1 VGAVA
6 GVAGGF
12 VGAAIGAWASRDTVS
27 RTIADA
33 REARNQAREDAMA
46 GMFLKERR
54 AAIVAPLTIGEAAV
68 REAERTAWDAK
79 ADSRVPRTD
88 LLDDFRRA
96 WLELIL
102 LAPDLTSGDGGAYSG
117 AAATAAT
124 AYATWTF
131 ERIADLKAGDD
142 LEPMS
147 RKVSEAVTDLDDA
160 RAKFLVAAM
169 QHLGVPSYAQPDVNV
184 LLGNWGE
191 SEATPT

>member
-46 GMFLKERR
+46 GMFLQERR
-54 AAIVAPLTIGEAAV
+54 AAIVAALTIGEAAL

-96 WLELIL
+96 
-102 LAPDLTSGDGGAYSG
+102 
-117 AAATAAT
+117 
-124 AYATWTF
+124 
-131 ERIADLKAGDD
+131 
-142 LEPMS
+142 
-147 RKVSEAVTDLDDA
+147 
-160 RAKFLVAAM
+160 
-169 QHLGVPSYAQPDVNV
+169 
-184 LLGNWGE
+184 
-191 SEATPT
+191 